1 MSLLKKYHH
10 RVDDKKTKTMLQVSK
25 LIDDNK
31 QWKIEKI
38 LDKKSDKKDVWYK
51 VKWTNWNSKYNQW
64 FSKKNSIERRV

>member
-1 MSLLKKYHH
+1 
-10 RVDDKKTKTMLQVSK
+10 MLQVSK